1 MKNES
6 GQGLVEYLVL
16 VCLVAVS
23 AIGVVSLV
31 GTNIKELYA
40 KVSGSLQGESQSITF
55 SRAKKNDYQRRGM
68 NDFEESARAQK

>member
-31 GTNIKELYA
+31 GTNIRELYA
-40 KVSGSLQGESQSITF
+40 KVSNSLQNGTQSIEF
-55 SRAKKNDYQRRGM
+55 SKPKKSDYQRRGM
-68 NDFEESARAQK
+68 NDFEESAQQK